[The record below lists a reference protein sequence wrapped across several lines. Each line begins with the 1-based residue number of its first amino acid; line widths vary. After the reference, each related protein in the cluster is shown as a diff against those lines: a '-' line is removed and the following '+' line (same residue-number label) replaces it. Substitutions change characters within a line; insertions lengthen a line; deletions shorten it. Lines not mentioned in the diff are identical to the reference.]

1 MRCVKTPPVSRS
13 LTRLLILFL
22 LAIPLLA
29 QTRVSIVGSGSNV
42 PNHLYSAW
50 VDEFNQKNPSIQVR
64 YLPLGTSASM
74 KQVSEGSGDFGGGE
88 VPLTR
93 EQMNGS
99 KVTLVQIP
107 TVLVGI
113 VPIYNLPGS
122 PELNFSG
129 ELLANIFLG
138 NIKNW
143 KDSRIAKLNPGTTLP
158 DLAISIVHRTPGKGS
173 NYIFSDF
180 LSKTSPEFR
189 SRIGKNPSP
198 KWPLGA
204 DANRGEDMVEKVAST
219 PGAIGYVEVDFARRS
234 DIGYGKVQN
243 AAGHF
248 IKATSGSIAAAC
260 SAVEKSIPA
269 DFEISMTYG
278 PGKDS
283 YPVSSFTWLYLPVPD
298 TPSERSHALRKFLDW
313 ALLDGQA
320 MARNMGYATLT
331 PELASRAQAVVGKI
345 Q

>member
-1 MRCVKTPPVSRS
+1 MRCPKAALAS
-13 LTRLLILFL
+13 LCLTVLVFL
-22 LAIPLLA
+22 SWLVTPLLA

-50 VDEFNQKNPSIQVR
+50 IDEFNRKNPNLQVR
-64 YLPLGTSASM
+64 YLPLGTSESM

-93 EQMNGS
+93 EQMHRG
-99 KVTLVQIP
+99 KLTLVQIP

-122 PELNFSG
+122 RELNFSG

-138 NIKNW
+138 NIKSW
-143 KDSRIAKLNPGTTLP
+143 KDPRIVKVNPGTTLP
-158 DLAISIVHRTPGKGS
+158 DLPISIVHRTPGKGS

-189 SRIGKNPSP
+189 SKIGKSPSP

-204 DANRGEDMVEKVAST
+204 DANRGEDMVEKVAAT
-219 PGAIGYVEVDFARRS
+219 PGSIGYVEVDFARRS
-234 DIGYGKVQN
+234 DIGYGRVQN
-243 AAGHF
+243 AAGRF
-248 IKATSGSIAAAC
+248 IKASAASIAAAC
-260 SAVEKSIPA
+260 AALQKSIPA
-269 DFEISMTYG
+269 DFGISMAYG
-278 PGKDS
+278 PGKDA
-283 YPVSSFTWLYLPVPD
+283 YPVSSFTWLYLPVSSLPPD
-298 TPSERSHALRKFLDW
+298 RSHALRLFLDW
-313 ALLDGQA
+313 TLQDGQL
-320 MARNMGYATLT
+320 MARNMGYATLA
-331 PELASRAQAVVGKI
+331 PGLVSRAQAVVSKI

>member
-1 MRCVKTPPVSRS
+1 MRCQKAVLAS
-13 LTRLLILFL
+13 LCLAAIVIPCLFVT
-22 LAIPLLA
+22 PLLA
-29 QTRVSIVGSGSNV
+29 QSHVSIVGSGSNV

-50 VDEFNQKNPSIQVR
+50 IDDFNRKNPNIQVR
-64 YLPLGTSASM
+64 YLPLGTSESM
-74 KQVSEGSGDFGGGE
+74 RQVSEGSGDFGGGE

-93 EQMNGS
+93 EQMQSG

-107 TVLVGI
+107 SVLVGI

-143 KDSRIAKLNPGTTLP
+143 KDSRIAKLNPGTSLP
-158 DLAISIVHRTPGKGS
+158 DLPISIVHRTPGKGS
-173 NYIFSDF
+173 NYMFSDF

-189 SRIGKNPSP
+189 SKIGKTPSP

-204 DANRGEDMVEKVAST
+204 DANRGEDMVEKVATTS
-219 PGAIGYVEVDFARRS
+219 GAIGYVEVDFARRS

-248 IKATSGSIAAAC
+248 IKATSASIAAAC
-260 SAVEKSIPA
+260 AAVEKSIPP
-269 DFEISMTYG
+269 DFGISMTYA

-283 YPVSSFTWLYLPVPD
+283 YPVSSFTWLYLPVPAV
-298 TPSERSHALRKFLDW
+298 PSERGHALRHFLDW
-313 ALLDGQA
+313 ALEDGQV

-331 PELASRAQAVVGKI
+331 PDLVSRAQAVVSKI

>member
-1 MRCVKTPPVSRS
+1 MRCSKAVFAPLCLVAI
-13 LTRLLILFL
+13 LIPFLFVT
-22 LAIPLLA
+22 PLLA

-50 VDEFNQKNPSIQVR
+50 IDEFNRKNPNTQVR
-64 YLPLGTSASM
+64 YLPLGTSESM
-74 KQVSEGSGDFGGGE
+74 RQVREGSGDFGGGE

-93 EQMNGS
+93 DQMQSG
-99 KVTLVQIP
+99 KVSLVQIP

-143 KDSRIAKLNPGTTLP
+143 KDSRIAKLNPGITLP
-158 DLAISIVHRTPGKGS
+158 DLPISIVHRTPGKGS

-180 LSKTSPEFR
+180 LSKTSTEFR
-189 SRIGKNPSP
+189 SKIGKSPSP

-204 DANRGEDMVEKVAST
+204 DANRGEDMVEKVAATAGS
-219 PGAIGYVEVDFARRS
+219 IGYVEVDFARRS
-234 DIGYGKVQN
+234 DLGYGKVQN
-243 AAGHF
+243 AAGRS
-248 IKATSGSIAAAC
+248 IKATSTSIAAAC
-260 SAVEKSIPA
+260 AAVEKSIPS
-269 DFEISMTYG
+269 DFVISMTYA
-278 PGKDS
+278 PGKGS
-283 YPVSSFTWLYLPVPD
+283 YPISSFTWLYLPVP
-298 TPSERSHALRKFLDW
+298 TVPSERSHALGQFLRW
-313 ALLDGQA
+313 ALQDGQM

-331 PELASRAQAVVGKI
+331 PRLVSRAQAVVDKI